1 MPWEEHLQ
9 LHLLP
14 KAPAARGVQEE
25 AGSPEGTNLGRRAG
39 TSLPSCSYHTCS
51 KGSPNHPCAALFPQ
65 LCPAT
70 HQGSLQKGNHTMDGK
85 TQIKF
90 MVYSGHSV
98 SQRKQATSF
107 ETVILCKMA
116 LRSCTSLL
124 LPSSSLILHTICAHW
139 SLQALLY
146 FLYCINS
153 CRKNCLLSTQLL
165 HLCDSGN
172 ITAQTTTLQ
181 HVGHR
186 SGGAARCA
194 CSRGKAPLVT
204 LSHPDHICTQ
214 TCESASL
221 E

>member
-25 AGSPEGTNLGRRAG
+25 AGSPEGTNLGRRAD
-39 TSLPSCSYHTCS
+39 TSLPSCSNHTCS

-85 TQIKF
+85 TQVKF

-146 FLYCINS
+146 YLYCINS
-153 CRKNCLLSTQLL
+153 CRENCFAVNSAASSVRLGQYHSTNNNSPTCWPQKWWGSEVCVQQRKSPFGNTEPSRS
-165 HLCDSGN
+165 HLYTD
-172 ITAQTTTLQ
+172 L
-181 HVGHR
+181 
-186 SGGAARCA
+186 
-194 CSRGKAPLVT
+194 
-204 LSHPDHICTQ
+204 
-214 TCESASL
+214 
-221 E
+221 

>member
-14 KAPAARGVQEE
+14 KAPAALGVPEE
-25 AGSPEGTNLGRRAG
+25 AGSPEGTDLGRRAD
-39 TSLPSCSYHTCS
+39 TSLPSCSYHTRS
-51 KGSPNHPCAALFPQ
+51 KGSPNHPRAALFPQ

-70 HQGSLQKGNHTMDGK
+70 HWGSLQKGNHTMDGK

-124 LPSSSLILHTICAHW
+124 LSSSSTPSVCTGHFRLCFTSSTALILAGRIA
-139 SLQALLY
+139 
-146 FLYCINS
+146 
-153 CRKNCLLSTQLL
+153 LLSTQLL
-165 HLCDSGN
+165 HLCDWGN
-172 ITAQTTTLQ
+172 ITAQPTA
-181 HVGHR
+181 H
-186 SGGAARCA
+186 
-194 CSRGKAPLVT
+194 
-204 LSHPDHICTQ
+204 
-214 TCESASL
+214 
-221 E
+221 